1 MLRGAIT
8 VFCFGNQELIMSKF
22 VFAYHGGP
30 SSMTPEEG
38 KAHMGKWM
46 GWMESLGD
54 AVVDRGLPVGK
65 SKTVGPRG
73 VTDDGGSNPL
83 SGFTIVQADS
93 IDAAVEMAKR
103 SPHVE
108 VGGTI
113 EIAPALDMPM

>member
-1 MLRGAIT
+1 
-8 VFCFGNQELIMSKF
+8 MSKF